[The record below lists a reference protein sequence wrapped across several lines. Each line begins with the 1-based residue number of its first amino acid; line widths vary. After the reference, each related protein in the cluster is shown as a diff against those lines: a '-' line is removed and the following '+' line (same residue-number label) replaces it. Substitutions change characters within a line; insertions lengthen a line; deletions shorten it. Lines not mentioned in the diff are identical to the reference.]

1 MHRHALWSLVV
12 LLSVV
17 LAGCGG
23 AGRSDGT
30 PLPPLTGTA
39 TPAELSTAT
48 RAETG
53 FTETTRTTDRLNTTI
68 SATIQGDVEL
78 RTTRDVSVTTASVA
92 YRRDGSGPSAAFGTY
107 SVPAVE
113 PFERADL
120 VKNPAGG
127 LSTAAL
133 ATRAQRTYEVT
144 ETTEIGTGPV
154 TLFGN
159 ETTATRAEATAT
171 REGEP
176 VEVVVTVATVRH
188 GGDYVTAVAVVPAS
202 EAESTPTAT
211 LFDGVTHG

>member
-1 MHRHALWSLVV
+1 MRRHALWSLVV

-23 AGRSDGT
+23 TGGGGT
-30 PLPPLTGTA
+30 PTPPLTGTA
-39 TPAELSTAT
+39 TPAELSAAT

-53 FTETTRTTDRLNTTI
+53 FTETTRTTARLNTTI

-78 RTTRDVSVTTASVA
+78 RTTRGVSVTTASVA
-92 YRRDGSGPSAAFGTY
+92 YRRESESPSAAFGTY

-120 VKNPAGG
+120 VKNPAEG

-144 ETTEIGTGPV
+144 ETTEVGTETV

-159 ETTATRAEATAT
+159 ETTATRAEATGT
-171 REGEP
+171 REGET
-176 VEVVVTVATVRH
+176 VDVVVTVATVRH
-188 GGDYVTAVAVVPAS
+188 GGDYVAAVAVVPAS
-202 EAESTPTAT
+202 EAESTPTAR